1 VSLRAVTLDAAGT
14 LIDVAEPVGETYART
29 AARHG
34 IALVGS
40 ETECRF
46 REAFV
51 AAPPLAFP
59 GVPPPRLADAERAW
73 WRALVRAA
81 FGDAAASGHFE
92 PCFAELFDHFAQPG
106 AWRVHPDAPD
116 ALVALRRRRLA
127 LGVVSNFDRR
137 LRNVLDG
144 LGVGRL
150 VDAIVPSTGVG
161 AAKPE
166 PALFHAAAAILGVRP
181 GDILHAG
188 DGPAT
193 DVAGARAA
201 GLKAVLV
208 DRQGRHPASLFDTC
222 VVRSLAELPTV
233 VDRLD
238 AAR

>member
-29 AARHG
+29 AAHHG

-40 ETECRF
+40 ETERRF
-46 REAFV
+46 REAFA

-59 GVPPPRLADAERAW
+59 GVPRRQLADAERAW

-81 FGDAAASGHFE
+81 FGDASTSADFE
-92 PCFAELFDHFAQPG
+92 RCFAELFDHFAQPR

-137 LRNVLDG
+137 LRGVLDG

-150 VDAIVPSTGVG
+150 VDAVVPSTEVG
-161 AAKPE
+161 AAKPD
-166 PALFHAAAAILGVRP
+166 PAIFHAAAAVLGVRP
-181 GDILHAG
+181 EETLHAG
-188 DGPAT
+188 DAPAT

-201 GLKAVLV
+201 GLEAVLV
-208 DRQGRHPASLFDTC
+208 DRAGRHPASPFDTC
-222 VVRSLAELPTV
+222 VVRSLAELPML